1 LQVVYFKIH
10 YLSNKSKS
18 TSIVSCNY

>member
-1 LQVVYFKIH
+1 LQVVYLKNH
-10 YLSNKSKS
+10 YLSTKSKS

>member
-1 LQVVYFKIH
+1 LQVVYLKIH
-10 YLSNKSKS
+10 YLSTKSKS

>member
-10 YLSNKSKS
+10 FLSTKS

>member
-10 YLSNKSKS
+10 YLSTKS
-18 TSIVSCNY
+18 

>member
-1 LQVVYFKIH
+1 LQVVYFKVH
-10 YLSNKSKS
+10 YLSTKGKS

>member
-1 LQVVYFKIH
+1 MH
-10 YLSNKSKS
+10 YLSSETKS

>member
-10 YLSNKSKS
+10 YLSTKSKS
-18 TSIVSCNY
+18 TSIV